1 MLGIMQG
8 RLSKSLS
15 GKIQEFPAKTW
26 KKEFELANL
35 IGIKKIEWTLNYNE
49 FRLNPIFNIKN
60 FSEVSSLQNIY
71 DIQIPSLTLNC
82 FVEAPFYKLNELT
95 GLESDITDLLWI
107 VKNLKHT
114 KITTLV
120 LPVVTESGIFHG
132 YHLSNLIN
140 YLKGIENDLAK
151 AKIKIAIECE
161 FDINFMSI
169 LLNELNP
176 RIFGINF
183 DMGNSAALGHNPEEE
198 LSVCR
203 NRIFNVHIKDRLLF
217 GHSVNLGEGAVD
229 FGKVANLLAAQDYKG
244 NMILEAARDFEKN
257 EFELV
262 SSYVEFC
269 KKLGWVE
276 ELSVKK

>member
-35 IGIKKIEWTLNYNE
+35 IGIKKIEWILNYGE
-49 FRLNPIFNIKN
+49 LRLNPIFNIKN

-95 GLESDITDLLWI
+95 GLESDATDLLWI
-107 VKNLKHT
+107 VKNLRHT
-114 KITTLV
+114 KISTLV
-120 LPVVTESGIFHG
+120 LPVVAESGIFQR

-140 YLKGIENDLAK
+140 CLKGIENDLAE

-176 RIFGINF
+176 HIFGINF

-244 NMILEAARDFEKN
+244 NMILEAARDFEKD

-276 ELSVKK
+276 